1 MNARAIA
8 KLMLD
13 WFDYLFSYEQILF
26 NIHMTGEIN
35 NKVFCFVISEKHDK
49 LQIETHTKNFD
60 GFSIIETLTDLAH
73 LWYLVTEQEERII
86 YSPVT
91 IDGDEHPI
99 AQVESSSI
107 IVLDVERDGIMLNIA
122 TYSDGVHLKNTYL
135 LFATTFDA
143 CLSKAIE
150 KHCCVVYTNAHIKKY
165 YEYAHYFERREN
177 K

>member
-8 KLMLD
+8 KLMLE
-13 WFDYLFSYEQILF
+13 WFDCLYSYEQELF
-26 NIHMTGEIN
+26 NISISGEIN
-35 NKVFCFVISEKHDK
+35 NEVYCFVISDEDNT
-49 LQIETHTKNFD
+49 LRIETQTKKLD
-60 GFSIIETLTDLAH
+60 TVSTIDALTDLAH
-73 LWYLVTEQEERII
+73 LWYRVTEQEERII
-86 YSPVT
+86 YSSVT

-99 AQVESSSI
+99 ARLESSSR
-107 IVLDVERDGIMLNIA
+107 IVLDVERNGLMLQIA
-122 TYSDGVHLKNTYL
+122 TYSDGVYLKNTYL
-135 LFATTFDA
+135 FFEKTFDD

>member
-13 WFDYLFSYEQILF
+13 WFDCLYRYEQILYK
-26 NIHMTGEIN
+26 IHISGEIN

-60 GFSIIETLTDLAH
+60 GLSTIETLTDLAH
-73 LWYLVTEQEERII
+73 LWYRVTEQEERII
-86 YSPVT
+86 YSSVT

-99 AQVESSSI
+99 AQLESSSR
-107 IVLDVERDGIMLNIA
+107 IVLEVERNGIMLHIA
-122 TYSDGVHLKNTYL
+122 TYSDGVHLKKHIS
-135 LFATTFDA
+135 FFETTFDT

>member
-13 WFDYLFSYEQILF
+13 WFDCLYSYEQILYK
-26 NIHMTGEIN
+26 IHISGEIN

-60 GFSIIETLTDLAH
+60 GFSTIETLTDLAH
-73 LWYLVTEQEERII
+73 LWYRVTEQEERII
-86 YSPVT
+86 YSSVT
-91 IDGDEHPI
+91 IDGDDHPI
-99 AQVESSSI
+99 AQVESSSR
-107 IVLDVERDGIMLNIA
+107 IVLDVERDGNMLHIA
-122 TYSDGVHLKNTYL
+122 TYSDGVYLKTHI
-135 LFATTFDA
+135 F
-143 CLSKAIE
+143 CLQQNLIPAYQRRLK

>member
-13 WFDYLFSYEQILF
+13 WFDYLYSYEQILYK
-26 NIHMTGEIN
+26 IYISGEIN
-35 NKVFCFVISEKHDK
+35 NKVFCFVISEKYDK

-60 GFSIIETLTDLAH
+60 GFSNIETLTDLAH
-73 LWYLVTEQEERII
+73 LWYRVTEQEERII
-86 YSPVT
+86 YSSVT
-91 IDGDEHPI
+91 IDGDEYPI
-99 AQVESSSI
+99 AQVESSSR
-107 IVLDVERDGIMLNIA
+107 IVLDVERNGIMLQIA
-122 TYSDGVHLKNTYL
+122 TQSDGVYLKNTYL
-135 LFATTFDA
+135 LSETTFDD

-150 KHCCVVYTNAHIKKY
+150 KHCCVVYKNAHIKKY